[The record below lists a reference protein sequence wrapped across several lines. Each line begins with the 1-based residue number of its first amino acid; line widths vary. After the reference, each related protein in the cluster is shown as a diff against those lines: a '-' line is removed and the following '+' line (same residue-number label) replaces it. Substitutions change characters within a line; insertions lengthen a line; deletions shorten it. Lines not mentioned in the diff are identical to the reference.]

1 MPILVRDIK
10 MFAFSHRQFAD
21 QQRRDT
27 QPRALVG
34 MRPTQQRTRQQR
46 RQRDAQGRASLV
58 ARLLFGIPH
67 QP

>member
-1 MPILVRDIK
+1 
-10 MFAFSHRQFAD
+10 MFAFSQRQFAD

-27 QPRALVG
+27 QPPALVG
-34 MRPTQQRTRQQR
+34 MRPAQQRTRQQG
-46 RQRDAQGRASLV
+46 RQRDARGRAGLV